1 VYGTVFELTPKSD
14 GSWVETV
21 LYNFPLPH
29 GGCCPYGGVAMDK
42 SRNMYGATYSA
53 FALTPGSSGW
63 RATILHNFTGR
74 NGDGS
79 GPYASPILD
88 PAGNLYGT
96 TELGGSSRC
105 GGGCGTVYQL
115 TPTSD
120 GKWKEHIL
128 HTFQARWD
136 GSSPGVGALALDGAG
151 HLYGTAGGGN
161 SGHGVVF
168 RLSLGSDDRWRE
180 TVLYNVP
187 GGVNGD
193 QPGAGVVMDKAGNLY
208 GTTIAGGSTSCECGV
223 VYKLAPG
230 SKGKWTYTVLHR
242 FVGSDGAQPNAN
254 LILDSEGNLYGTTAT
269 GGAGGAGVAFKLT
282 P

>member
-1 VYGTVFELTPKSD
+1 
-14 GSWVETV
+14 
-21 LYNFPLPH
+21 
-29 GGCCPYGGVAMDK
+29 MD
-42 SRNMYGATYSA
+42 RVPA
-53 FALTPGSSGW
+53 W
-63 RATILHNFTGR
+63 GR
-74 NGDGS
+74 
-79 GPYASPILD
+79 
-88 PAGNLYGT
+88 
-96 TELGGSSRC
+96 
-105 GGGCGTVYQL
+105 
-115 TPTSD
+115 
-120 GKWKEHIL
+120 W
-128 HTFQARWD
+128 
-136 GSSPGVGALALDGAG
+136 
-151 HLYGTAGGGN
+151 
-161 SGHGVVF
+161 
-168 RLSLGSDDRWRE
+168 RWRE